1 MVNLEKIKM
10 LRKNKAIQG
19 AKLAEMIGISEQ
31 TYWSK
36 EGGWRKWK
44 VEELVILSDIYNCT
58 VDDLIIR
65 KEEECEC

>member
-10 LRKNKAIQG
+10 LRKGRAIQG
-19 AKLAEMIGISEQ
+19 AKLAEMLGMSEQ

-58 VDDLIIR
+58 LEDLVIR
-65 KEEECEC
+65 KVDK